1 MRFINMKTLI
11 RIALSRIKRNS
22 VKSTFQSFGI
32 CISSILVTSFLILS
46 ASLEDFIHD
55 YSVLELEAVN
65 GENKLTVDSI
75 VDFFKS
81 VILDIE
87 FISIAAALLF
97 SVSVFVYANL
107 CAEENKRFNSV
118 LSSIGATMAQRRFVT
133 FIERLIVYF
142 VPAAI
147 GSIVSVFPGYL
158 LSSLITDIFADGYEG
173 IRINLAIPIFVILIC
188 LIFIVL
194 SVYIPHTFRKKSVIE
209 SVKQHNKKEQG
220 NTHSYRAS
228 YTFRNMPI
236 EKRIAKKSVQY
247 YGAAYNRIG
256 FMFVSCAL
264 YPVLAVVLFSLM
276 SERSVTDYTPSSGI
290 DAIGMV
296 ENLSGKVALFGV
308 VALAL
313 LCVIAVFQTSF
324 IIKIQSKVRGQ
335 ALRIYKNVGMT
346 EEEIKR
352 ILKYEYRTVLFHTF
366 ICLAFILSAIFV
378 FLI

>member
-1 MRFINMKTLI
+1 MKTLI

-75 VDFFKS
+75 VDYFKS

-133 FIERLIVYF
+133 FIERRIVYF

-173 IRINLAIPIFVILIC
+173 IRINLAIPVFVIMIC
-188 LIFIVL
+188 LI
-194 SVYIPHTFRKKSVIE
+194 
-209 SVKQHNKKEQG
+209 
-220 NTHSYRAS
+220 
-228 YTFRNMPI
+228 
-236 EKRIAKKSVQY
+236 
-247 YGAAYNRIG
+247 
-256 FMFVSCAL
+256 
-264 YPVLAVVLFSLM
+264 
-276 SERSVTDYTPSSGI
+276 
-290 DAIGMV
+290 
-296 ENLSGKVALFGV
+296 
-308 VALAL
+308 
-313 LCVIAVFQTSF
+313 
-324 IIKIQSKVRGQ
+324 
-335 ALRIYKNVGMT
+335 
-346 EEEIKR
+346 
-352 ILKYEYRTVLFHTF
+352 
-366 ICLAFILSAIFV
+366 
-378 FLI
+378 